1 MRRALVL
8 AAATLVVAACSD
20 DGRELRP
27 PGPDQTLSIVT
38 TSSTSV
44 PVTEPPVIDTGGT
57 DLALL
62 TLQLPFVDGGR
73 IDVRY
78 TCEGDDVS
86 PALSWQDLPE
96 GTVEV
101 AVSMIDLD
109 ADGFVHWVVTGLD
122 PTSSG
127 LLEDEVP
134 EQAVQA
140 QNSFGTPGYRG
151 PCPPDG
157 EEHTYL
163 FTLYALDSAP
173 DVVDGQDGAGAI
185 AALETRQLA
194 SVALAGVFG
203 S

>member
-1 MRRALVL
+1 MRRALLL
-8 AAATLVVAACSD
+8 AVVVAAAACSD

-38 TSSTSV
+38 TSSTAAPSS
-44 PVTEPPVIDTGGT
+44 EPPVIDTGGT

-62 TLQLPFVDGGR
+62 TLQLPFTDGGR
-73 IDVRY
+73 IDPRY

-86 PALSWQDLPE
+86 PALSWQNLPV

-101 AVSMIDLD
+101 AISIIDLD

-173 DVVDGQDGAGAI
+173 DVADGQDGAGAI
-185 AALETRQLA
+185 AALEARQLA